1 MPEFPSVDWFE
12 DLKGRVNGTE
22 RFKHFGTIDCAMGV
36 QVDERVFKI
45 VFEAFEV
52 IDVSE
57 TGDADADELDF
68 TLAMSA
74 PEWREMLENI
84 KSNGQADLDHT
95 LNSIDLEKPEAFAI
109 GEDYTRRDLFYRFNQ
124 TLQDFFDA
132 SAEMETTFA

>member
-12 DLKGRVNGTE
+12 ELKGRVNGTE
-22 RFKHFGTIDCAMGV
+22 RFKHFGTIDCVMGV
-36 QVDERVFKI
+36 QVDARVFKI

-52 IDVSE
+52 VDVSE
-57 TGDADADELDF
+57 IGSTDSDELDF
-68 TLAMSA
+68 TLAMSG
-74 PEWREMLENI
+74 PEWRGMLENI
-84 KSNGQADLDHT
+84 RTNGQADLDHT